1 TWSGGFGGEGAVR
14 NFEWR
19 LTGKRPEPL
28 SGEYGGLVTFD
39 SYPGVYIDDKQIEFT
54 FTPLTPLIDGSTGT
68 TLQLKSPDGY
78 TLKDIPMGRY
88 EVTARYQGKSVKLRK
103 WNTDDTFQEK
113 FILDFEPEIYAQ
125 RDNCAMLEYNYEN

>member
-1 TWSGGFGGEGAVR
+1 
-14 NFEWR
+14 
-19 LTGKRPEPL
+19 
-28 SGEYGGLVTFD
+28 
-39 SYPGVYIDDKQIEFT
+39 
-54 FTPLTPLIDGSTGT
+54 
-68 TLQLKSPDGY
+68 
-78 TLKDIPMGRY
+78 MGRY